1 MTIASDAKRVFVEN
15 LNAFADP
22 KTQPEKYNLYLGLIY
37 MVAAVEQ
44 IQQDLEQIKEQLAK
58 RR

>member
-1 MTIASDAKRVFVEN
+1 MTIASDAKRMFVEN
-15 LNAFADP
+15 LNAFGDE

-37 MVAAVEQ
+37 MASAVEQ
-44 IQQDLEQIKEQLAK
+44 IQQDLEEIKQQLAK

>member
-1 MTIASDAKRVFVEN
+1 MTTTSDAKRMFVEN
-15 LNAFADP
+15 LNTFGNQ

-44 IQQDLEQIKEQLAK
+44 IQQDLEQIKEQLAN